1 VKGGESMIDKLLT
14 SKEVADKLQIKE
26 TTIREW
32 ARVGKLKAI
41 RVGRYWRFRSQD
53 VENWLKEQEVIQ
65 TTSE

>member
-1 VKGGESMIDKLLT
+1 MIDKLLT

-41 RVGRYWRFRSQD
+41 IVVRIRLITWA
-53 VENWLKEQEVIQ
+53 K
-65 TTSE
+65 